1 MYNSDKFIKFK
12 RYISQNRFL
21 GKISSCPYRSP
32 IWDKKVAEII
42 KCLGLGANILDL
54 GSGVRRRAKHIINL
68 EIEPMPN
75 VDIVADGHNL
85 PFKDETFD
93 AVIIEA
99 VLEHVKSPQK
109 VISEVKRILR
119 HSGYICVAIP
129 FMQGYHASPS
139 DYQRYTI
146 DGLNELLSDFEKVE
160 CGACVGPTSALH
172 WIFREYVGI
181 LFSFGNIW
189 LYKMISLFIGW
200 LTFPFVYLDYI
211 LLRYKNSYNI
221 ASAIYFIGRNCTA
234 KDAKDDGSYQN

>member
-1 MYNSDKFIKFK
+1 MFNSDKFIKFK
-12 RYISQNRFL
+12 RYVRQNRFL
-21 GKISSCPYRSP
+21 SKISSCPYRSP

-42 KCLGLGANILDL
+42 KNLGFGARILDL
-54 GSGVRRRAKHIINL
+54 GSGVRRRARHVINL
-68 EIEPMPN
+68 EIELMPN
-75 VDIVADGHNL
+75 VDIVADGHSL

-109 VISEVKRILR
+109 IISEAKRILR
-119 HSGYICVAIP
+119 SSGYICVAVP

-146 DGLNELLSDFEKVE
+146 NGLNELLSDFEMID

-189 LYKMISLFIGW
+189 LYKVISLVIGW
-200 LTFPFVYLDYI
+200 LTFPFVYLDSI
-211 LLRYKNSYNI
+211 LLHYKNSHNI
-221 ASAIYFIGRNCTA
+221 ASAIYFIGRNGTA
-234 KDAKDDGSYQN
+234 KNEADKERT